1 MGTGRGGGKSDQDTF
16 LLGVWLLMSYAEEQ
30 LERARAQLKEVL
42 NKVPQRVI
50 EAGVMET
57 RAWVQMRQDAEKLLK
72 KRGVSVA
79 ELMGMTDRLK

>member
-1 MGTGRGGGKSDQDTF
+1 
-16 LLGVWLLMSYAEEQ
+16 MSYAEEQ